1 MNTFSLIL
9 TILIL
14 MILILLSGAVVLASL
29 YNKLIYSKNQVEKAF
44 ASIDV
49 YLQKRCDLIPN
60 LVAIAQRYMKFEQK
74 TLTEIARLR
83 RQVVSGEASG
93 NTRVDLE
100 NQISRTLENVMLAVE
115 AYPELRTNELFI
127 KLQESLNEVE
137 EQLSASRRFYNS
149 SVNDYNNAMEMFP
162 MKYIASVMN
171 YQRKSHFQ
179 STPQSRQNIDIKSL
193 FNQ

>member
-1 MNTFSLIL
+1 MNVLPLIL
-9 TILIL
+9 TLLILIL
-14 MILILLSGAVVLASL
+14 VVFFSGAIVLATL
-29 YNKLIYSKNQVEKAF
+29 YNKLIYKKNQVENAF
-44 ASIDV
+44 SSIDV

-83 RQVVSGEASG
+83 TQVVSGQASG
-93 NTRVDLE
+93 NTRVELE
-100 NQISRTLENVMLAVE
+100 NQISRALEDVMLTVE
-115 AYPELRTNELFI
+115 AYLELKTNNLFI
-127 KLQESLNEVE
+127 ELQESLNEVE

-149 SVNDYNNAMEMFP
+149 AVTDYNNAMEIFP

-171 YQRKSHFQ
+171 YQLKSQFQ
-179 STPQSRQNIDIKSL
+179 ATPQSRQNINIKSL